1 MMAYEFYWRDGIG
14 EVHLVGILP
23 ERRKNRKR
31 ITQES
36 IMNFGRMLIGDNVVS
51 ENIYFIRVALNDST
65 GEIRLKNAS
74 FMT

>member
-51 ENIYFIRVALNDST
+51 ENIYFIRVALDDST
-65 GEIRLKNAS
+65 GEIRLTNAS
-74 FMT
+74 LMT

>member
-23 ERRKNRKR
+23 ERRKNRER

-36 IMNFGRMLIGDNVVS
+36 VMNFGRMLIGDNAVS
-51 ENIYFIRVALNDST
+51 ENIYFIRVALDDST
-65 GEIRLKNAS
+65 GEIRLTNVS
-74 FMT
+74 FKT